1 MDERQK
7 RIRYYTMPQNDTR
20 KECRVASAQELI
32 ETVRLTVYNAVHMQ
46 VLEAHHEMARVR
58 PDRAQRQWDWV
69 AFGVAP
75 LRGPTVDEFKHE
87 KDHIRRRI
95 VDHFVQGHAVWMCN
109 ALERSNLRL
118 DGVQR
123 TLRWPALGA
132 AAQARSLR
140 KPSRL
145 LQRRLL
151 EHLECKLLA
160 GLGREVDLS
169 ERALAQA
176 L

>member
-87 KDHIRRRI
+87 KQELRRI
-95 VDHFVQGHAVWMCN
+95 KEEKNMEQSTMN
-109 ALERSNLRL
+109 
-118 DGVQR
+118 
-123 TLRWPALGA
+123 
-132 AAQARSLR
+132 
-140 KPSRL
+140 RL
-145 LQRRLL
+145 LKN
-151 EHLECKLLA
+151 EII
-160 GLGREVDLS
+160 DMS
-169 ERALAQA
+169 ERLEGMPLQELPDMGWEQA
-176 L
+176 PLIPAPRRASACGSRELDSAAERWGRWRCSSSAPTCRA